1 MTKLGKLGNGVL
13 LSDILKNI
21 YCWSSY
27 VFGVLLSL
35 GFYCRVNIH
44 FLKIFKK
51 LGFYCRWSSSVFGV
65 LLSLEFYGLLTL
77 LSLEFYGLHTKLC
90 TSTQS
95 SLKYGVYYYVEHL
108 ISRETEKSAKKYGLQ
123 RQHQLAACTSIIYGN
138 L

>member
-1 MTKLGKLGNGVL
+1 MYLKFVITQKIKYSKVNMKFCSLFCSGVLLSGSGVLLSGIKNEKIVGVLLSGSGVLLSLTGVLLSGNGVL
-13 LSDILKNI
+13 LSDIFKNI

-65 LLSLEFYGLLTL
+65 LLSLEF
-77 LSLEFYGLHTKLC
+77 HC
-90 TSTQS
+90 
-95 SLKYGVYYYVEHL
+95 
-108 ISRETEKSAKKYGLQ
+108 
-123 RQHQLAACTSIIYGN
+123 QHPIIATV
-138 L
+138 